1 MDTGG
6 PFGLEAGQLL
16 TEEVDEEKDLSV
28 NLQILS
34 FLYFVTFLGRDKKFK
49 NAFKRYAYTFAYMS

>member
-16 TEEVDEEKDLSV
+16 TEEVDEEKDLPV
-28 NLQILS
+28 ILKI
-34 FLYFVTFLGRDKKFK
+34 LLCVTLILRRFLGIVKKLKKLF
-49 NAFKRYAYTFAYMS
+49 